1 MTEMTEGAV
10 TEIERLVA
18 RATIHREGLD
28 QPVAIVPEGFTAIK
42 LDPFLAVPRRV
53 VEHITLNTLD
63 AYIAYVKDWRRDAT
77 VIFADQGQRSL
88 RALIDYHED
97 NAKPQWADHS
107 ANYTARLSRQLDAWS
122 SRNGQNLDQAAF
134 ADFIEERVLDVSQP
148 SGAEL
153 LELATNLQVI
163 TKATF
168 GSVIKLASGDF
179 DLKYAEKK
187 QQGSV
192 KVPEKIVLGIP
203 LYHNG
208 PAYQLT
214 VRLRYRVH
222 DGKVVFSYKIVDL
235 DLALEHAYNE
245 IVAKVT
251 AELTGT
257 KVYQGVRKK

>member
-1 MTEMTEGAV
+1 M
-10 TEIERLVA
+10 
-18 RATIHREGLD
+18 
-28 QPVAIVPEGFTAIK
+28 Q
-42 LDPFLAVPRRV
+42 
-53 VEHITLNTLD
+53 EHITLNTLD
-63 AYIAYVKDWRRDAT
+63 AFITYVKDWRRDAT
-77 VIFADQGQRSL
+77 VIFANQEQRSL

-97 NAKPQWADHS
+97 SQKPQWADHS
-107 ANYTARLSRQLDAWS
+107 ANYTAKLSRQLEAWS
-122 SRNGQNLDQAAF
+122 NKNGQGLDQALF

-168 GSVIKLASGDF
+168 GSVIKLPSGEF
-179 DLKYAEKK
+179 DLRYSEEQQ

-214 VRLRYRVH
+214 VRLRYRVR

-245 IVAKVT
+245 IVTKVT
-251 AELTGT
+251 AELQTT
-257 KVYQGVRKK
+257 KVYQGIRKK